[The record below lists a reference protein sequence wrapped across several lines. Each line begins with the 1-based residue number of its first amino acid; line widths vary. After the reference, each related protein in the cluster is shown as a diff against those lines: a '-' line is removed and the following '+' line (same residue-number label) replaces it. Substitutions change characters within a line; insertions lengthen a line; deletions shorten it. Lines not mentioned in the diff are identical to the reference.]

1 VAPSGGQVDTD
12 SSIAPSA
19 FATATATAAV
29 TGQWH
34 CRCLSLG
41 PVQAD

>member
-1 VAPSGGQVDTD
+1 VVPSGGQADTD

-29 TGQWH
+29 TG
-34 CRCLSLG
+34 
-41 PVQAD
+41 